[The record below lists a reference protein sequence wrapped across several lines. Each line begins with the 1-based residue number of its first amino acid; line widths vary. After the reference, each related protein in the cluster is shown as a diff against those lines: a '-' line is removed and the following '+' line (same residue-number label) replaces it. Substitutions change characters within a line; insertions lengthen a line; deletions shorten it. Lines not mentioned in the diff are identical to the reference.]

1 MRMLPDQVGVIRVA
15 EVNITNAMKDQSD
28 SAATEKALQK
38 QWTRKL
44 ADARKK
50 LGQDGGAARNP

>member
-1 MRMLPDQVGVIRVA
+1 MA
-15 EVNITNAMKDQSD
+15 EVNLANAIRDQSD
-28 SAATEKALQK
+28 GAATEKALQK

-50 LGQDGGAARNP
+50 LGQDGRAHKH